1 MLEKKNFFVEFS
13 DCIIC
18 DEWPDETIKHL
29 FCECSFGQSFWWTI
43 GIKWNPDLDIHNMI
57 IEAANRYSHNFMME
71 IILIGCW
78 SIWEQRHDAN
88 FKGIYTYVQRCIN
101 R

>member
-1 MLEKKNFFVEFS
+1 MNGQMKLSSTYSVNA
-13 DCIIC
+13 
-18 DEWPDETIKHL
+18 
-29 FCECSFGQSFWWTI
+29 QSFKASGGQLVSN
-43 GIKWNPDLDIHNMI
+43 GILIWIYMI
-57 IEAANRYSHNFMME
+57 IEAAKRYSHNFMME
-71 IILIGCW
+71 IILTGCW